1 MKLSVWAKKQ
11 GISYRT
17 AWQYFKDGKLP
28 VKATQLPSG
37 TVIIEEFEDTRV
49 ISKIAAYA
57 RVSSS
62 DQKKDLVTQL
72 DRIIQF
78 ANANGHQVTHAVSE
92 VGSGLN
98 GKRPKLMKLLEDPT
112 IDLIIVEHRDRFV
125 RFGFEYIEAS
135 MKAQGRKIQVMD
147 CRELE
152 DDLVRDMT
160 EVLTSFC
167 ARLYGKRAARRKAA
181 IAIEAMNNNE

>member
-1 MKLSVWAKKQ
+1 MKLSMWAKKQ

-28 VKATQLPSG
+28 VRATQLPSG
-37 TVIIEEFEDTRV
+37 TVIVEENSDSPIIRKV
-49 ISKIAAYA
+49 AAYA

-62 DQKKDLVTQL
+62 DQKKDLTTQL

-78 ANANGHQVTHAVSE
+78 ATAKGYPVFTAVSE

-98 GKRPKLMKLLEDPT
+98 GNRPKLMKLLEDPT

-135 MKAQGRKIQVMD
+135 LKAQGRKILVMD

-167 ARLYGKRAARRKAA
+167 ARLYGKRAAKRKAA
-181 IAIEAMNNNE
+181 KALEVMSE

>member
-1 MKLSVWAKKQ
+1 M
-11 GISYRT
+11 
-17 AWQYFKDGKLP
+17 
-28 VKATQLPSG
+28 
-37 TVIIEEFEDTRV
+37 
-49 ISKIAAYA
+49 
-57 RVSSS
+57 
-62 DQKKDLVTQL
+62 DL
-72 DRIIQF
+72 
-78 ANANGHQVTHAVSE
+78 AVSE

-98 GKRPKLMKLLEDPT
+98 GKRPKLMKLLEDAT

-135 MKAQGRKIQVMD
+135 MKAQGRKILVMD

-167 ARLYGKRAARRKAA
+167 ARLYGKGAARRKAA
-181 IAIEAMNNNE
+181 IVLEAMNNNE